1 MSVRS
6 RLFGMSNEQW
16 CALCWA
22 WVVAVGTAMVAFN
35 VTAGYHTRAKVVGL
49 LMVLGAA
56 VYVADMLSSMYR
68 HRHRA

>member
-6 RLFGMSNEQW
+6 RVSSVPKEKL

-22 WVVAVGTAMVAFN
+22 WVVAAGSAMVAFN
-35 VTAGYHTRAKVVGL
+35 VAAGYPTRAKVVGL

-56 VYVADMLSSMYR
+56 VYVADMVSSMYR